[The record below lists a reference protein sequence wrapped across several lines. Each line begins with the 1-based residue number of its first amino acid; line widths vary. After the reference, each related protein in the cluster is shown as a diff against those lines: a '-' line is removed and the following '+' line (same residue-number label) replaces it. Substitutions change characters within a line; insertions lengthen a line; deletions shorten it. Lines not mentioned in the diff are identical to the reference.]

1 MQAYRLVASI
11 APKIL
16 PKSWKQ
22 QPQGASSGEYGEY
35 SSDEYGGC
43 GGSNGMLCFSQRL
56 RDRMLEIPTLVE
68 YYTNTVTSRL
78 LDESRSL
85 SRGDP

>member
-1 MQAYRLVASI
+1 MGEY
-11 APKIL
+11 
-16 PKSWKQ
+16 
-22 QPQGASSGEYGEY
+22 GEYSSDEYGEY

-56 RDRMLEIPTLVE
+56 RGRMLEIPTLVE